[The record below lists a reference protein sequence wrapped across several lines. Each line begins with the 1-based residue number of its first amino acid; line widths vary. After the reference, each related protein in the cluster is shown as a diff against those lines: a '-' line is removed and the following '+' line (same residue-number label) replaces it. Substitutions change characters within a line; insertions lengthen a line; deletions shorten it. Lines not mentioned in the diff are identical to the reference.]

1 MAGANATPNLTPQ
14 PPDKTLWAAVFAA
27 TLCGVVVSMNIGKL
41 PIALPQLRQEFGL
54 SLMAAG
60 WLLATFNTIAVVA
73 GVFIGIWADRV
84 GALGFCLLGLLVSAV
99 GGLIAI
105 FGQGET
111 SLLVSRAIEGFGFIA
126 TGASAPA
133 LVSVAAAFGQ
143 QRFALGLWSCYL
155 PAGASLSVLLAPPIV
170 AQGGWRSLWWLVLVL
185 LGLAAVILLR
195 QRHSYVAATA
205 RRHEGWADVRRA
217 LQKPAPWLL
226 MLAFA
231 CYSLQFFAVVNWLPT
246 FLAEQRGL
254 SPMTIAVLT
263 ALSIAVN
270 VPGNF
275 LGSALLHRHAN
286 RGHLIAG
293 VCAIM
298 GLCGLGIY
306 TEVLPDWP
314 RYLLCLMLTGL
325 GGIVPAAVLSSSA
338 VLAPTPQ
345 QIGTLQGLFIQG
357 SNLGQFVGPPLIASL
372 VATSGHW
379 HSALGVTLTA
389 SVLGIVLGIIV
400 GRLRV

>member
-1 MAGANATPNLTPQ
+1 MTNTNTNATTQ
-14 PPDKTLWAAVFAA
+14 TRDKTLWPAVFAA

-54 SLMAAG
+54 SLVAAG
-60 WLLATFNTIAVVA
+60 WLIATFNTIAVAA

-84 GALGFCLLGLLVSAV
+84 GAMRFCLLGLLMSAL

-105 FGQGET
+105 FGHSET

-126 TGASAPA
+126 TGASAPV
-133 LVSVAAAFGQ
+133 LVSVSTAFGQ
-143 QRFALGLWSCYL
+143 QRLALGIWSSYL
-155 PAGASLSVLLAPPIV
+155 PAGASLSVLLAPLIV
-170 AQGGWRSLWWLVLVL
+170 AQGGWRSLWWLVLGMLVL
-185 LGLAAVILLR
+185 ATVMLLR
-195 QRHSYVAATA
+195 QRQHYTAATS

-226 MLAFA
+226 MLAFS
-231 CYSLQFFAVVNWLPT
+231 CYSLQFFAVVTWLPT

-254 SPMTIAVLT
+254 SPMTIAGLT

-275 LGSALLHRHAN
+275 LGGALLHRHVN
-286 RGHLIAG
+286 RGHLIAV

-306 TEVLPDWP
+306 TDVLPDWP
-314 RYLLCLMLTGL
+314 RYLLCLVLTGL
-325 GGIVPAAVLSSSA
+325 GGTIPAAVLSSSS

-372 VATSGHW
+372 VAASGHW

-389 SVLGIVLGIIV
+389 SVLGIVLGMIV
-400 GRLRV
+400 SRLRV

>member
-1 MAGANATPNLTPQ
+1 MDRANSNASAAPR
-14 PPDKTLWAAVFAA
+14 DKTLWAAVLAA

-54 SLMAAG
+54 SLVAAG
-60 WLLATFNTIAVVA
+60 WLIATFNTIAVVA
-73 GVFIGIWADRV
+73 GVVIGIWADRV
-84 GALGFCLLGLLVSAV
+84 GALRFCLLGLLASAV

-105 FGQGET
+105 FGNSET

-126 TGASAPA
+126 TGAAAPV

-143 QRFALGLWSCYL
+143 QRLALGLWSGYL
-155 PAGASLSVLLAPPIV
+155 PAGASLSVLMAPPLV
-170 AQGGWRSLWWLVLVL
+170 ALGGWRSLWWLVIAM
-185 LGLAAVILLR
+185 LGVATVVLLR
-195 QRHSYVAATA
+195 QRRSYAAATS
-205 RRHEGWADVRRA
+205 RRHEGWSDVRHA

-226 MLAFA
+226 MLAFG
-231 CYSLQFFAVVNWLPT
+231 CYSLQFFAVVTWLPT
-246 FLAEQRGL
+246 FLAERRGL
-254 SPMTIAVLT
+254 SPMAIA
-263 ALSIAVN
+263 ALSALCIAVN

-275 LGSALLHRHAN
+275 LGGALLHRHFN
-286 RGHLIAG
+286 RGHLIAS

-306 TEVLPDWP
+306 TDMLPDWP
-314 RYLLCLMLTGL
+314 RYLLCLVLTGL
-325 GGIVPAAVLSSSA
+325 GGIIPAAVLSSSS

-372 VATSGHW
+372 VAASGHW

-389 SVLGIVLGIIV
+389 SALGIVLGMIV